1 MTVSSVASSSHS
13 MSADVYATVCVKQEP
28 ERSSQ
33 DEQTELTSS
42 GESRGGNWCRAD
54 VLCGVQVKQEPSSPV
69 AYNTSDI
76 SDTSESQLSS
86 FSSELTCAVSSAS
99 DAELD
104 VGTSADQVTVADVN
118 CQCGK
123 SPSSSTA
130 AAAADRSMMSSELL
144 ACLSEASQSPV
155 STRTVSSPVCSH
167 HSLSASAS
175 DAVVSS
181 RVMPVSQELVKC
193 RDSLGKTHYI
203 PRSLLLQVP
212 SSSAV
217 NCTKSQT
224 ESSQPPTSVFLSPR
238 SINKP
243 SVALSRSR
251 MSTGKCDILSSVCET
266 DADSSTKSVV
276 TSKYNSHITPSTSL
290 CTTPVQTNVT
300 AAISVSCSVTNSTKL
315 HCTVSTAA
323 LTTVTLRLSA
333 HSTSSLQCRSYSTSS
348 TSVVSS
354 SHSCLSTR
362 VAPSSQQVY
371 QVCLTSDKHRD
382 TSVPYSVLNSAIIKP
397 RPLVPLCGVN
407 SPARS
412 LPHIAVLP
420 SISSVVTASRIT
432 TPYLIAQR
440 PHMTAKLPVSSS
452 SPDNSVI
459 RTQRPHMTTK
469 LPVSSILPDNSVIRT
484 QRPLVTTNLP
494 VSSSSPDNSVIR
506 TQRPLVTT
514 KLPVSSSSPVYFV
527 VGGNNKVTTG
537 NSRAMMEVVLVP
549 ATKETTRKA
558 SCSTQRVTATELKSR
573 CISIG
578 TSSAGLSRCN
588 DVGRVSDCS
597 LSSAQQSVVCLHSL
611 TTVSQTSHSSSS
623 ISLHRPQNVALSTV
637 TTKPSLVDVR
647 AQTKRS
653 SSSNLNVFATKIGNK
668 MVIVDIGN
676 LSSISSASVKP
687 SVTSAMCVFGEKT
700 KDMLVSKSACSQQHM
715 TSVCG
720 NIMLQTSA
728 ACVDRPSTVTADEVS
743 QNSAPVIRYFNCLC
757 FLNL

>member
-69 AYNTSDI
+69 AYNTSDV

-459 RTQRPHMTTK
+459 RTQRPH
-469 LPVSSILPDNSVIRT
+469 
-484 QRPLVTTNLP
+484 
-494 VSSSSPDNSVIR
+494 
-506 TQRPLVTT
+506 VTT